1 MGPWNIHGRQVE
13 LANFYWPTLEVVWIS
28 PTYILLAKTL
38 SHEKPK
44 SQAVTHGPVRRVNF
58 DEELAKTDVTKP
70 E

>member
-1 MGPWNIHGRQVE
+1 MEP
-13 LANFYWPTLEVVWIS
+13 ANFYWPTLEVVWIS

-38 SHEKPK
+38 SCEKPT
-44 SQAVTHGPVRRVNF
+44 SQAMNCSPVKKVDF